1 MSNRLQ
7 IAALGF
13 VICAASVV
21 HAQEWRGMGRV
32 GGKVVDEAGR
42 PIEGVTVKATLP
54 DVGNKGPGPGKSNS
68 KGEWAVGGLARGNWA
83 LDFVKDGYETK
94 SISVSIAELSRTPP
108 MEVVLKKA
116 APVVDPNAEIKQKL
130 VQAAELMNAKQFA
143 QARAIYEDLAA
154 TYPEVTQFRP
164 LIARTYYG
172 EGKKALAI
180 EHLRKAAEQD
190 PGNVE
195 VQMLLG
201 NMLIEEGK
209 AEEGRKILTSVD
221 ESKVK
226 DPTVYLNVGIGMIN
240 EGKHA
245 DAIGWFEKAIA
256 KFPEQADAY
265 YYRGIS
271 YVSLGKTAEA
281 KADLEKFVA
290 IAPKDAP
297 ELPTAKKILESIK

>member
-1 MSNRLQ
+1 MLIT
-7 IAALGF
+7 IAQNHTAFG
-13 VICAASVV
+13 
-21 HAQEWRGMGRV
+21 QEWRGMGRV
-32 GGKVVDEAGR
+32 GGKVVDEAGK

-54 DVGNKGPGPGKSNS
+54 DLGNKGPGPGKSNS
-68 KGEWAVGGLARGNWA
+68 KGDWAVGGLARGNWA
-83 LDFVKDGYETK
+83 LDFVKEGYETK
-94 SISVSIAELSRTPP
+94 SISVSVAELTRMPP
-108 MEVVLKKA
+108 MEIVLKKA
-116 APVVDPNAEIKQKL
+116 APVVDPNVEIKQKL
-130 VQAAELMNAKQFA
+130 VEAAGLMNSKNFA
-143 QARAIYEDLAA
+143 DARAIYEDLAA
-154 TYPEVTQFRP
+154 KYPEVTQFRP

-172 EGKKALAI
+172 EGKKAVAI
-180 EHLRKAAEQD
+180 EHLRKAAEED

-195 VQMLLG
+195 VKLLLG
-201 NMLIEEGK
+201 NILIEEGK
-209 AEEGRKILTSVD
+209 TAEGQQILASVD

-226 DPTVYLNVGIGMIN
+226 DPTIYLNVGIGMIN

-271 YVSLGKTAEA
+271 YLSLGKTAEA
-281 KADLEKFVA
+281 KTDLEKFVA